1 MVVHD
6 LPKVRARV
14 RFPYLAHKN
23 NLLSNRMEYFRTGEV
38 LGKSWELFKAHWLF
52 LLMILGIM
60 LLSQVIFSGLEKA
73 TEDMVGLSLIVSIAT
88 FLASLWISFNFIKLY
103 LHLIDTNTEGKINE
117 AFSFSQSFWPF
128 LGASVLFGVM
138 IVFGMLLFIVP
149 GIYWALKYQFYG
161 ELIVDK
167 KMGALESL
175 QKSGEIT
182 KGVKWQLLGFSLV
195 LVGMSIL
202 GVLALGVGLF
212 VTIPMS
218 SLAYIMVYRKLSVR
232 LESVPPTPSV
242 AQTSE
247 ASVTPAAV

>member
-1 MVVHD
+1 
-6 LPKVRARV
+6 
-14 RFPYLAHKN
+14 
-23 NLLSNRMEYFRTGEV
+23 MEYFRTGEV
-38 LGKSWELFKAHWLF
+38 LGKAWEMFKVHWLF
-52 LLMILGIM
+52 LLMILGIT
-60 LLSQVIFSGLEKA
+60 LLSQVIFGGLEKA
-73 TEDMVGLSLIVSIAT
+73 TEDMMGLSLMVSIAT

-103 LHLIDTNTEGKINE
+103 LNLIDTDTEGKISE

-138 IVFGMLLFIVP
+138 IVFGILLFVVP

-167 KMGALESL
+167 KMRALESL

-182 KGVKWQLLGFSLV
+182 KGVKWQLLGFCLV
-195 LVGMSIL
+195 LVGISIL

-218 SLAYIMVYRKLSVR
+218 SLAYIMVYRKLSAR
-232 LESVPPTPSV
+232 LESAPPTPSV
-242 AQTSE
+242 ASAPE
-247 ASVTPAAV
+247 VPVTPAAI